1 MIFIESQDPAIRK
14 EVLKTEPPIEKLKI
28 YTSWISAAAFENI
41 FVNVYLVLNYV
52 ALH

>member
-1 MIFIESQDPAIRK
+1 MMFIESQDPAIRK

-41 FVNVYLVLNYV
+41 FVNCIRRQYREEIF
-52 ALH
+52 